1 MFLISEKKITRRQK
15 AKGTKEEKAISV
27 ENIRSNFKV
36 TLLKG
41 DSNADE
47 YCRVFKITC
56 FEGRP
61 RKAGSIRCYFD
72 TSNLK

>member
-41 DSNADE
+41 DSNTGE

-61 RKAGSIRCYFD
+61 RTAGSIRCYFD